1 MKQKKLQIALT
12 AVCAFLTLSGTAQ
25 TVSWLSRPEFLSVM
39 PFSNKLYKVNTYNYQ
54 AVVNGRGK
62 TVTTADSITF
72 LTNGYALALAQF
84 GDRYLLKGII
94 NREGG
99 FTQFRGEYYATEKS
113 FFSED
118 KCLVVNKKGKFGY
131 IDPAGNIIISCN
143 YQSADPFRG
152 GAAYVMK
159 PKKGGLIKVTYEEGY
174 INARG
179 EDCKAPS
186 PDTPDP
192 ILTANKPFKPTYNTT
207 YTVYEENGKKGYMV
221 NGDVLLPAQLEEA
234 GLFADGQAIVKMG
247 GKYGILQY
255 LSGSIDCKVIENG
268 GRLDVSAIIPPA
280 WDDKEAR
287 FVRISKNGQ
296 RLSLSMVG
304 LRSMRS
310 LTADVPIEDGSHQYE
325 LSVDGLTIWKGHV
338 TSSKTAK
345 GESKET
351 KGRKKSGNKDN
362 EKSTK
367 KDPKKNKG
375 DKGSKKGEIDL

>member
-234 GLFADGQAIVKMG
+234 GFFADGQAIVKMG

>member
-1 MKQKKLQIALT
+1 MKQKKLQITLT

-25 TVSWLSRPEFLSVM
+25 TVSWLSRPEFLSVR
-39 PFSNKLYKVNTYNYQ
+39 PFGNKLYKVSTYNYQ
-54 AVVNGRGK
+54 AIVNGRGK

-72 LTNGYALALAQF
+72 LTNGYALSLAQF
-84 GDRYLLKGII
+84 GDQYLLKGII

-131 IDPAGNIIISCN
+131 IDPAGNVIINCN
-143 YQSADPFRG
+143 YQSAEPFRG

-179 EDCKAPS
+179 EDHKAPS
-186 PDTPDP
+186 PDAPNP

-207 YTVYEENGKKGYMV
+207 YSVYEENGKKGYMV
-221 NGDVLLPAQLEEA
+221 NGDILLPAQLEEA

-255 LSGSIDCKVIENG
+255 LSGSIDCKIIENS

-325 LSVDGLTIWKGHV
+325 LSVDGLTIWKGQV
-338 TSSKTAK
+338 TSSKTGK
-345 GESKET
+345 TEPRET
-351 KGRKKSGNKDN
+351 KGRKRSGNKDN
-362 EKSTK
+362 DKSTK
-367 KDPKKNKG
+367 KDTKKDKG
-375 DKGSKKGEIDL
+375 DKGSKKGIDL

>member
-221 NGDVLLPAQLEEA
+221 NGDILLPAQLEEA

>member
-12 AVCAFLTLSGTAQ
+12 SVCAFLTLSGTAQ

-221 NGDVLLPAQLEEA
+221 NGDILLPAQLEEA

-247 GKYGILQY
+247 DKYGILQY

>member
-12 AVCAFLTLSGTAQ
+12 AVCAFLTLSGSAQ

>member
-1 MKQKKLQIALT
+1 MKQKKLQITLT

-131 IDPAGNIIISCN
+131 IDPAGNVIINCN
-143 YQSADPFRG
+143 YQSAEPFRG

-179 EDCKAPS
+179 EDHKAPS
-186 PDTPDP
+186 PDAPDP

-207 YTVYEENGKKGYMV
+207 YSVYEENGKKGYMV
-221 NGDVLLPAQLEEA
+221 NGDILLPAQLEEA

-255 LSGSIDCKVIENG
+255 LSGSIDCKVIENS

-325 LSVDGLTIWKGHV
+325 LSVDGLTIWKGQV
-338 TSSKTAK
+338 TSSKTGK
-345 GESKET
+345 TEPRET
-351 KGRKKSGNKDN
+351 KGRKRSGNKDN
-362 EKSTK
+362 DKSTK
-367 KDPKKNKG
+367 KDTKKDKG
-375 DKGSKKGEIDL
+375 DKGSKKGIDL

>member
-159 PKKGGLIKVTYEEGY
+159 PKKGGLIKTAYEEGY

-179 EDCKAPS
+179 EDCNAPS
-186 PDTPDP
+186 QDAPDP
-192 ILTANKPFKPTYNTT
+192 FMTANIPFKPTYNTT
-207 YTVYEENGKKGYMV
+207 YTVYENDGKKGYMV
-221 NGDVLLPAQLEEA
+221 NRVILLPAQFEEA
-234 GLFADGQAIVKMG
+234 GLFADGLAIVKKD
-247 GKYGILQY
+247 GKYGILRY
-255 LSGSIDCKVIENG
+255 LSGTIDCKVAEKG

>member
-12 AVCAFLTLSGTAQ
+12 AVCAFLTLSGSAQ
-25 TVSWLSRPEFLSVM
+25 TVCWLSRPEFLSVM

-62 TVTTADSITF
+62 TITTADSITF

-221 NGDVLLPAQLEEA
+221 NGDILLPAQLEEA

>member
-1 MKQKKLQIALT
+1 MKHKKLQIALT

-25 TVSWLSRPEFLSVM
+25 TVSWLSRPEYLSVM
-39 PFSNKLYKVNTYNYQ
+39 PFSNKLYKVSTYNYQ
-54 AVVNGRGK
+54 AIVNGRGR
-62 TVTTADSITF
+62 TITTADSITF

-99 FTQFRGEYYATEKS
+99 FTQFRGEYYATDMS

-131 IDPAGNIIISCN
+131 IDPAGNIIINCN
-143 YQSADPFRG
+143 YQSAEPFRG
-152 GAAYVMK
+152 GAAFVMK
-159 PKKGGLIKVTYEEGY
+159 PKKGGFIKVNYEEGY

-179 EDCKAPS
+179 EDSEAPS
-186 PDTPDP
+186 PDAPDP

-207 YTVYEENGKKGYMV
+207 YAVYEENGKKGYMV
-221 NGDVLLPAQLEEA
+221 NGDILLPAQLEEA

-255 LSGSIDCKVIENG
+255 LSGSIDCKIIENN

-287 FVRISKNGQ
+287 LIRFGKNGQ
-296 RLSLSMVG
+296 SLSLSMAG

-310 LTADVPIEDGSHQYE
+310 LTADVPVEDGSHQYE
-325 LSVDGLTIWKGHV
+325 LSVEGLIIWKGQV
-338 TSSKTAK
+338 TSNKIGKA
-345 GESKET
+345 EPKET
-351 KGRKKSGNKDN
+351 KSRKRTTNKDN
-362 EKSTK
+362 DKPHKKDTK
-367 KDPKKNKG
+367 K
-375 DKGSKKGEIDL
+375 DKGSKKEIDL

>member
-1 MKQKKLQIALT
+1 MKQKKQQIALT

-221 NGDVLLPAQLEEA
+221 NGDILLPAQLEEA

>member
-1 MKQKKLQIALT
+1 
-12 AVCAFLTLSGTAQ
+12 
-25 TVSWLSRPEFLSVM
+25 
-39 PFSNKLYKVNTYNYQ
+39 
-54 AVVNGRGK
+54 
-62 TVTTADSITF
+62 
-72 LTNGYALALAQF
+72 
-84 GDRYLLKGII
+84 
-94 NREGG
+94 
-99 FTQFRGEYYATEKS
+99 
-113 FFSED
+113 
-118 KCLVVNKKGKFGY
+118 
-131 IDPAGNIIISCN
+131 
-143 YQSADPFRG
+143 
-152 GAAYVMK
+152 
-159 PKKGGLIKVTYEEGY
+159 
-174 INARG
+174 
-179 EDCKAPS
+179 
-186 PDTPDP
+186 
-192 ILTANKPFKPTYNTT
+192 
-207 YTVYEENGKKGYMV
+207 MV
-221 NGDVLLPAQLEEA
+221 NGDILLPAQLEEA

>member
-1 MKQKKLQIALT
+1 
-12 AVCAFLTLSGTAQ
+12 
-25 TVSWLSRPEFLSVM
+25 M

-221 NGDVLLPAQLEEA
+221 NGDILLPAQLEEA